1 MYTFL
6 YTDKIKKL
14 LERVIPDLQI
24 PFTVKIRLGTA
35 ENKINV
41 LETVGEL
48 ASVGV
53 AADTIHGRTME
64 QVSHRIYVR
73 FCYIHIYIY

>member
-35 ENKINV
+35 ENKVNV

-53 AADTIHGRTME
+53 AAVTIHGRTME
-64 QVSHRIYVR
+64 QVCTIYHANS
-73 FCYIHIYIY
+73 CIYYYTY